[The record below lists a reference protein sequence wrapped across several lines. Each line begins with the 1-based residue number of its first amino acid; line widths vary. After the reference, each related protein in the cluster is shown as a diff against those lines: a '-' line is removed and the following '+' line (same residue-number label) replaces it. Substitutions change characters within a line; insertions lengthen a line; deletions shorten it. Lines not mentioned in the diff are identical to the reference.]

1 MVNAASFVCCPIVDA
16 IMKVLCFVVFA
27 LCKPLFPPAPRHL
40 TIDNGCGA
48 IVTYGCRVLA
58 IRCPR
63 SVVIR
68 AARDMTVYN
77 GCRAII
83 MYDCRA
89 LALQCSRALVIRE
102 ARALAT
108 CACYYHGLVTR
119 PARTLAKLYCA
130 TRNVA
135 VSPVGATKDNFLC
148 LLFCALYTV
157 FGRFIVVILCK
168 FTININRLCNYLFPK
183 VEQPQADPEYAQLQE
198 ADLEE
203 AEVEEGEAKEDEV
216 EEAELV
222 ELLPIHSKRCGSV
235 LDYSSR
241 LMDILQ
247 ETECIKQQ
255 IWLFGR

>member
-27 LCKPLFPPAPRHL
+27 LCKPLFPTAPRHL

-48 IVTYGCRVLA
+48 IVMYGCCVLA
-58 IRCPR
+58 VRCPR

-77 GCRAII
+77 GYRAIV
-83 MYDCRA
+83 MYGCCA
-89 LALQCSRALVIRE
+89 LALQSSRALVIRE

-130 TRNVA
+130 TKNVA
-135 VSPVGATKDNFLC
+135 ASPVGATKDNFLC

-168 FTININRLCNYLFPK
+168 FTININRLRNYLFPK
-183 VEQPQADPEYAQLQE
+183 VEQPQAEPEYAQ
-198 ADLEE
+198 LEE
-203 AEVEEGEAKEDEV
+203 AEVEEAEVTGDEV
-216 EEAELV
+216 EEAEPV
-222 ELLPIHSKRCGSV
+222 ELLPIHFKRCGSV

-241 LMDILQ
+241 SLGI
-247 ETECIKQQ
+247 T
-255 IWLFGR
+255 